1 MQNGHSS
8 IREKEPADGMMT
20 TDVIPSK
27 SVKQLSQLSEC
38 TPAKKGAKK
47 HEPCKQFVHGYH
59 KTAPV
64 Q

>member
-8 IREKEPADGMMT
+8 IREKEPADGVMT

-27 SVKQLSQLSEC
+27 SVKQLNQLSEC

-47 HEPCKQFVHGYH
+47 NEQNKRFVHGYH